1 MGITNNNKLEEEASY
16 PSQQVP
22 EENHDLEKSFE
33 FVLND
38 IV

>member
-1 MGITNNNKLEEEASY
+1 MGTDNNKLEEEASQ
-16 PSQQVP
+16 PVP
-22 EENHDLEKSFE
+22 RENHDLEKSFE